1 VRASTAEHVQ
11 LRDDLIRVV
20 TSRLLDPLR
29 VLLQS
34 DSALASLRR
43 QIAGDAEMWAA
54 QLLGPDDTCARQL
67 GIRLVAALYPGDTPF
82 DPPEEWWQTPLG
94 RAVARRVGHPG
105 AAHVSYAVAGAML
118 GITRQ
123 GVHDLVKRGK
133 LRRHRNGGVTTTSV
147 HARLVALDPTAPTP
161 NPGGTHGR
169 STRGERNDRGV
180 GTRTPGRP

>member
-1 VRASTAEHVQ
+1 MRASTAEHVQ

-20 TSRLLDPLR
+20 TSRLLDPLS

-34 DSALASLRR
+34 DSAVESIRR
-43 QIAGDAEMWAA
+43 QMRGDAEMWAA

-67 GIRLVAALYPGDTPF
+67 AVRLVAALYPGDTPF

-105 AAHVSYAVAGAML
+105 AAQVSYAVAGAML

-123 GVHDLVKRGK
+123 GVHDLVKRSK
-133 LRRHRNGGVTTTSV
+133 LRRHPDGGVTTASV
-147 HARLVALDPTAPTP
+147 RTRLVELRRTAPTQD
-161 NPGGTHGR
+161 PGGTHGR
-169 STRGERNDRGV
+169 PTRGERSDRGL
-180 GTRTPGRP
+180 GTRSPGRP